1 MKVDKERAKGN
12 REKNK
17 VSPLCLQNGTQLCAF
32 FFLTQRGRIGRE
44 GTTKGQ
50 QIAEGK
56 K

>member
-1 MKVDKERAKGN
+1 MKVDKERARGN
-12 REKNK
+12 REKNTI
-17 VSPLCLQNGTQLCAF
+17 VSSELYTIVRFLFF

-44 GTTKGQ
+44 GITKGQ

>member
-32 FFLTQRGRIGRE
+32 FFNTNGENWSGRNNK
-44 GTTKGQ
+44 GTTNS
-50 QIAEGK
+50 
-56 K
+56 